1 MANTYQGQFPF
12 HWSTTLFLEA
22 KDLRSQP
29 LSAKRESLPDLLKK
43 PPESIRLSEDVRML
57 LHFMEWMP

>member
-1 MANTYQGQFPF
+1 
-12 HWSTTLFLEA
+12 LFLEA

-57 LHFMEWMP
+57 LRFMEWMP